1 MLQLTL
7 NEDVRKRPHRIDY
20 LGAALMIFGTTS
32 LMFVLV
38 QAAVLPGRTIVGL
51 IVASGVS
58 FTALLIHESRTL
70 EPMLPLKLFRNRIV
84 ASGNVVGLAN
94 GAIMMG
100 IVAFLP
106 AYMQGVLGS
115 TALLAGVALTAM
127 SVAWPIGGLIGSRIM
142 LLFSYRV
149 AATIGSVVLLIG
161 SLLMI
166 ALNPALGVAW
176 PIAGALLV
184 GLGLGVTN
192 ICYVVAV
199 QANVDWAQRGIATSS
214 TSFSRIVGQAIG
226 TAVFAGI
233 INFGLSGHTGAESD
247 IVVRMMQR
255 GLRQAVEM
263 TDIAAAMDT
272 FTHSLHNVY
281 LVNGLLAL
289 VVFAAVRFLP
299 AGLRLVQETGER

>member
-1 MLQLTL
+1 
-7 NEDVRKRPHRIDY
+7 
-20 LGAALMIFGTTS
+20 
-32 LMFVLV
+32 
-38 QAAVLPGRTIVGL
+38 
-51 IVASGVS
+51 
-58 FTALLIHESRTL
+58 
-70 EPMLPLKLFRNRIV
+70 MLPLKLFRNRIV

-106 AYMQGVLGS
+106 AYMQGVMGS
-115 TALLAGVALTAM
+115 TALLAGIALTAM
-127 SVAWPIGGLIGSRIM
+127 SVAWPIGGLIGSRMM
-142 LLFSYRV
+142 LWLSYRV
-149 AATIGSVVLLIG
+149 AATIGSTVLLIG

-166 ALNPALGVAW
+166 ALDPAFGVAW

-214 TSFSRIVGQAIG
+214 TAFSRIVGQSIG

-233 INFGLSGHTGAESD
+233 INVGLSGHTTAGSN

-255 GLRQAVEM
+255 GLQQTVEM
-263 TDIAAAMDT
+263 TDMEAARDA
-272 FTHSLHNVY
+272 FTHALHNVY
-281 LVNGLLAL
+281 FVNGLLAL
-289 VVFAAVRFLP
+289 VVFAAIRFLP
-299 AGLRLVQETGER
+299 AGLKLVQETGDR

>member
-1 MLQLTL
+1 
-7 NEDVRKRPHRIDY
+7 
-20 LGAALMIFGTTS
+20 
-32 LMFVLV
+32 
-38 QAAVLPGRTIVGL
+38 
-51 IVASGVS
+51 
-58 FTALLIHESRTL
+58 
-70 EPMLPLKLFRNRIV
+70 
-84 ASGNVVGLAN
+84 VGLAN

-115 TALLAGVALTAM
+115 TALLAGVALTAIA
-127 SVAWPIGGLIGSRIM
+127 VAWPIGGLIGSRIM

-199 QANVDWAQRGIATSS
+199 QANVDWAQRGIANSS

-263 TDIAAAMDT
+263 TDIAATMDT